1 MANDQLGTIPGPGCA
16 VARFAEAM
24 LRSMGGGQVTL
35 RLSDASSGDTGSQLG
50 LEPST
55 SEDIDLS
62 PAAVKPLDPM
72 PDGRRRIEVVV
83 SAGSLKTIAKD
94 YGVLDIPTWLLNMQG
109 VLQGGTVMRI
119 DSVKVD
125 EFHGKP
131 CLYHL
136 TATE

>member
-16 VARFAEAM
+16 VARFAEAV
-24 LRSMGGGQVTL
+24 LRSMGGDRVTL
-35 RLSDASSGDTGSQLG
+35 RLSDASSGDTSSQLG

-55 SEDIDLS
+55 AEDLELS
-62 PAAVKPLDPM
+62 PAAVKALDPLA
-72 PDGRRRIEVVV
+72 DGRRRIEVTL
-83 SAGSLKTIAKD
+83 SACSLKGVAKK
-94 YGVLDIPTWLLNMQG
+94 YGVVDVPAWLLNMQG
-109 VLQGGTVMRI
+109 VLQCGTVMRI

-125 EFHGKP
+125 EFHGKH

>member
-1 MANDQLGTIPGPGCA
+1 MSNDQLGAIPGRGCA
-16 VARFAEAM
+16 IARFADAL
-24 LRSMGGGQVTL
+24 LRSLGGGQVTL

-50 LEPST
+50 LEPCPP
-55 SEDIDLS
+55 EDLQLS
-62 PAAVKPLDPM
+62 PAAVQPLDSTA
-72 PDGRRRIEVVV
+72 DGRRRIEVML
-83 SAGSLKTIAKD
+83 SACSLRPIAKN
-94 YGVLDIPTWLLNMQG
+94 YGVEDISAWLLNMQG

-125 EFHGKP
+125 EYHGKH